1 MPVQLFTEAERAR
14 RNCFPEMITYEE
26 LVTFFTL
33 SERDLD
39 SIPRYSAAHNRLG
52 YALQLCTLRFMGFVP
67 DNLTSAPPTAV
78 VFLAQQLA
86 VTPEVLTAYGIRAH
100 TRQDHLY
107 AAQVH
112 LGYRKVGKKD
122 IATLADW
129 LLERALEHDKPT
141 LLYEL
146 TCEKLRTEQLVR
158 PGVTRLER
166 WVAEARERAQ
176 GETFRQLT
184 PLLTD
189 DCTRFL
195 DTLLESDSAHGMT
208 PLAWLRRPAVSN
220 SPRAIVGNLEK
231 LTFLRAAGV
240 EAWSLEALNPNR
252 LTSLAH
258 LARKSSAQA
267 LQRAPAVRRY
277 PLLVAFLSQCLAT
290 VTDEV
295 IEMFDR
301 CLAEAYARAGKD
313 LEDFRKA
320 MAQAT
325 NEKVHLFRELARVV
339 LDPAIA
345 DPHLRPAIYQRI
357 SPTVLRRAADESDQI
372 VRPLDDSYIDFFET
386 RYGYLR
392 QCTPTFL
399 ETMTFQST
407 QEPEPLL
414 EAVTLL
420 HQLNTTH
427 RRTVPPEAPTDFVP
441 LKWRPYVVAPDG
453 RLDRHYYEL
462 CTLWELRGALRAGNV
477 WVAQSRRYANPEP
490 YLIPHTRWPAL
501 RPEVCQQIHAPADG
515 AMRLE
520 QRGRELI
527 ELLPRVDRLLT
538 RNGKVRMEKGRVVVS
553 PLEAEERPERVE
565 HLEDDITAR
574 LPLLDL
580 PDLLIE
586 VDQWTGFSHHLRH
599 LNGRE
604 PHRPTSLPVL
614 YAALLSQGCNFG
626 FARMAQ
632 MADSSADRLAWCT
645 TWYLREDTLKAAT
658 DALVNFHHRL
668 LLSQRWGGG
677 TLSSSDGQR
686 IPVAGK
692 IRNATALRRY
702 FLSQGLTFYSWTSDQ
717 FVQYGTKVVPATIRD
732 ATYVLDAILDN
743 ATELAIV
750 EHTTD
755 TAGYTEL
762 VFALFDLLGM
772 QFAPRLRDIGDQQL
786 YRVSRE
792 QKARHLAP
800 RFKGTIKQDLIL
812 RHWDDFLRL
821 AGSLKLGWVTA
832 SLFISKLQA
841 YPRQNVLTRARQ
853 EYGRLIKTLF
863 ILRYLESEDYR
874 RQINAQLNKGESL
887 HALREFLFVA
897 DKGVIR
903 RKQEEAQTNQAMCL
917 NLITN
922 AVVVWNTVYMQA
934 VLDSLRAEG
943 RSIEEDDVAHLSPA
957 RFEHVNPYG
966 KYVFPLEE
974 AERRQGLR
982 PLRAA

>member
-1 MPVQLFTEAERAR
+1 
-14 RNCFPEMITYEE
+14 
-26 LVTFFTL
+26 
-33 SERDLD
+33 
-39 SIPRYSAAHNRLG
+39 
-52 YALQLCTLRFMGFVP
+52 VP

-86 VTPEVLTAYGIRAH
+86 VTPEVLTAYGTRAH

-372 VRPLDDSYIDFFET
+372 VRPLDDSYVDFFET

-477 WVAQSRRYANPEP
+477 WVAQSRRYANPET

-538 RNGKVRMEKGRVVVS
+538 RHGKVRMDKGRVVVS
-553 PLEAEERPERVE
+553 PLEAEARPERVE
-565 HLEDDITAR
+565 HREDDITAR
-574 LPLLDL
+574 LPLIDL

-604 PHRPTSLPVL
+604 PHRPTFLPVL

-632 MADSSADRLAWCT
+632 MADISADRLAWCT

-668 LLSQRWGGG
+668 PLSQRWGGG

-717 FVQYGTKVVPATIRD
+717 FAQYGTKVVPATIRD

-762 VFALFDLLGM
+762 IFALFDLLGM

-841 YPRQNVLTRARQ
+841 YPRQNVLTRALQ

-934 VLDSLRAEG
+934 VLDSRRAEG